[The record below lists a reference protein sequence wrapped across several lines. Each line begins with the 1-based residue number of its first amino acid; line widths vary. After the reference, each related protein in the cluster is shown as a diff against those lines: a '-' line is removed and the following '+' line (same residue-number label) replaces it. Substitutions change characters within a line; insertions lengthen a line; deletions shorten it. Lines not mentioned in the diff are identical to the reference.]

1 MPPVVSRT
9 AQTCLFKCS
18 KTWHIPD
25 RSYHRG
31 DVCCCCSSLTVS
43 HGWSPVEGTGLVTY
57 LLIIF
62 FAARVPLSAAGWA
75 VVLQRGFGK
84 SLPSEVNSERL
95 PVPALTDTQRSHR
108 LFPCSISSVGP
119 VPNSYKKD
127 GRGGMLP
134 SLKRTLVGLQPITSR
149 CQFQFSLNVVFQRLL
164 AVDRFGSA
172 KILHFFFS
180 TQRTC
185 VTISRPLPWTPEFGM
200 WAFAPKRNYFS
211 THRCQTSSGWYLQEV
226 FWTEVP

>member
-1 MPPVVSRT
+1 MQQDMTHSR
-9 AQTCLFKCS
+9 QIISQRWCLLLLLLAYRFS
-18 KTWHIPD
+18 WLVPGG
-25 RSYHRG
+25 G
-31 DVCCCCSSLTVS
+31 DWVGHLF
-43 HGWSPVEGTGLVTY
+43 
-57 LLIIF
+57 INFF

-119 VPNSYKKD
+119 VPNSCKKD

-180 TQRTC
+180 TQRTF

-211 THRCQTSSGWYLQEV
+211 TRRCQTSSGWYLQEV